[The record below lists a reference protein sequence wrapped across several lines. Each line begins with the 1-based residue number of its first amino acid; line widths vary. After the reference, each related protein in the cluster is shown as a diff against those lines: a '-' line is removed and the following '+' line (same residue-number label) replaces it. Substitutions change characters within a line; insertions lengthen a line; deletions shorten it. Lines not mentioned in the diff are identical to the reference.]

1 MITITNPTTARHV
14 NKRGVRAMNE
24 ISIKLPLDTMV
35 TYTVPIVTDISRA
48 PVTSTN
54 TASPAFIKAQLSV
67 VHFVTPH
74 LSAHQV
80 FLITSKHPHVPK
92 LEISIARKCGN
103 SFESATPK
111 AASQSAF

>member
-1 MITITNPTTARHV
+1 MTNPTSARHV
-14 NKRGVRAMNE
+14 PKRGVHKLNE
-24 ISIKLPLDTMV
+24 LDTKPPPN
-35 TYTVPIVTDISRA
+35 TTLIYTVPIVIDIST
-48 PVTSTN
+48 VGVISTN